1 MAGQVGEV
9 RAGLRADVDPS
20 LQGSPVVKMFFA
32 LTAERKL
39 FESELAQALG
49 PEEAHRVTFADGMC
63 MHTSSFG
70 GPGPR
75 PDAKT
80 K

>member
-1 MAGQVGEV
+1 MPGPN
-9 RAGLRADVDPS
+9 DSVDP
-20 LQGSPVVKMFFA
+20 LEKVLLAQTGAMKD
-32 LTAERKL
+32 
-39 FESELAQALG
+39 FESDLAQSLG

-75 PDAKT
+75 EEPK
-80 K
+80 KK